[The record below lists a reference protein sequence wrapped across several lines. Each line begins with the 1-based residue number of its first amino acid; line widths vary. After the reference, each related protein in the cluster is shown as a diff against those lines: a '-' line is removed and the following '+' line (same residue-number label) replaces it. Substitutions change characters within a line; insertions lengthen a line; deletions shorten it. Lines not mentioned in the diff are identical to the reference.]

1 VQVRHGDKKNDDI
14 EVGPQVQVSRLGN
27 PLFNE
32 VIVPMAQKDL
42 WNSLPPSEDK
52 RFAGFVSQP
61 ELASL
66 LPVLYPGLF
75 DNLAALNKAKT
86 PRADLLAIL
95 LTGIPDGLVPDFQN
109 NTGDIQADML
119 RLNTAIAPAKKENAF
134 GVIGGDVAGFPNGRR
149 IADDVV
155 SISLRAIAGAT
166 VPLVDAKFKPD
177 AAATA
182 VEQGLSIKNVS
193 AKPLAHFPY
202 LPLPLDGFNN
212 P

>member
-1 VQVRHGDKKNDDI
+1 
-14 EVGPQVQVSRLGN
+14 
-27 PLFNE
+27 
-32 VIVPMAQKDL
+32 MAQKDL
-42 WNSLPPSEDK
+42 WNSLPPSDDK
-52 RFAGFVSQP
+52 RFAGFVANP
-61 ELASL
+61 ELQTL

-75 DNLAALNKAKT
+75 DNLAKLDKAKT

-95 LTGIPDGLVPDFQN
+95 LTGIPDGLIDGFQN
-109 NTGDIQADML
+109 NTGAVQADML
-119 RLNTAIAPAKKENAF
+119 RLNTAIAPAKAENAF
-134 GVIGGDVAGFPNGRR
+134 GVVGGDVAGFPNGRR

-166 VPLVDAKFKPD
+166 FPLVDSTFKPD

-193 AKPLAHFPY
+193 GKLLKSFPF
-202 LPLPLDGFNN
+202 LPLPFDGFDN